1 MVESEPVDSLQ
12 IEATEESPVWA
23 CNEWDHLEEVIVGR
37 VHGANVPPFTVE
49 VKVSVVF
56 LKSKFIFL

>member
-56 LKSKFIFL
+56 L